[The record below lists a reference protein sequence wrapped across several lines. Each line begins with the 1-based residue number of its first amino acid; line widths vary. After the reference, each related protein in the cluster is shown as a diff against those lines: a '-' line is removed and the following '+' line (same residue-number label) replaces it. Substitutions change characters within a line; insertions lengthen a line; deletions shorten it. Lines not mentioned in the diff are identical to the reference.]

1 MTRYGR
7 MTRLF
12 AAAGMV
18 ALVAACD
25 ENRRGVDA
33 PPPAPLAELEG
44 VSELS
49 YAEPAQV
56 RYYEP
61 ERAYP
66 YAERAYG
73 VQRAFYDAPPD
84 YGFAYDD
91 ASPYVWETADDW
103 ALYAEPWDGDYRY
116 YYYEPGSAHPYF
128 VRDHDYGYAY
138 SAAGLLI
145 AMFYSDGRYVPVD
158 VAYRYAPVAGRYYA
172 RGGDLRRVGRGAQR
186 IRVDDRAWVAEAPR
200 VSRGADPWL
209 RAARDDRRWR
219 EWRERDGDRELRRFA
234 VETQRRQ
241 AAAGAWRER
250 TAREN
255 VATIERGQDRL
266 EAQALHARR
275 EGAKDDRRQAADE
288 RGRAEA
294 GGRQTEQRAK
304 AERQRRDALAQA
316 QRRQATDTQRDQT
329 RREPREA
336 QVERPQAQA
345 AAPRRQDRAALQ
357 QRMEAASMRD
367 RQQQAQG
374 EARRAEQVQRR
385 QAEVQQREQAKAER
399 PVRVEPPQ
407 QQARAPAAAERGR
420 PAAAREDS
428 GKDRGRGKDQSRD
441 ERRKD

>member
-12 AAAGMV
+12 AAAGMA

-44 VSELS
+44 VSALP

-56 RYYEP
+56 QYYEP

-91 ASPYVWETADDW
+91 VSPYVWETADDW
-103 ALYAEPWDGDYRY
+103 ALYAEPYEGDYRY
-116 YYYEPGSAHPYF
+116 YYYEPGAAYPYF

-172 RGGDLRRVGRGAQR
+172 RGRDLRRVGRGAER
-186 IRVDDRAWVAEAPR
+186 IQVDDRAWVTDAPR

-255 VATIERGQDRL
+255 VATIARGQDRL
-266 EAQALHARR
+266 EAQALKARR
-275 EGAKDDRRQAADE
+275 EGVRDDRRRAAEE

-294 GGRQTEQRAK
+294 SGRQTEQRAK

-316 QRRQATDTQRDQT
+316 QRRQAIDMPQDQT
-329 RREPREA
+329 RREPRA
-336 QVERPQAQA
+336 ARAERPRAQA
-345 AAPRRQDRAALQ
+345 AEPRRQDRAELQ
-357 QRMEAASMRD
+357 RRAEAASMRD
-367 RQQQAQG
+367 RRQQAQG
-374 EARRAEQVQRR
+374 ETLRAEQAQRR
-385 QAEVQQREQAKAER
+385 AQQQRQQAQAER
-399 PVRVEPPQ
+399 PVVPEQPQ

-420 PAAAREDS
+420 PAAAREDV
-428 GKDRGRGKDQSRD
+428 GKDRGRSKD